1 MAAERAAGEELERVR
16 TEAAAQVA
24 AAPAEAEQ
32 DRGDVEAERDRV
44 LAERAAESRREIEQA
59 QTTAAA
65 QVATAEQAEQAA
77 QDARSEARTQIL
89 AAQQQLADAGSAQTR
104 AEADRAAAD
113 RRATEDLATLERVR
127 AELEQLRTDHHAEL
141 ATVGDTDAPPVK
153 EHTWIQS
160 ALTSAHALALA
171 VEHGSEIYRRVAP
184 LNAATQTALSTEH
197 RVAEFATAVAA
208 ARRAGIHTLVTS
220 PADKHELATGLDIE
234 PATDIHYLLHSH
246 ETYLGLVIS
255 AGWTM
260 EEYKAWLYL
269 TLCEQLLVQAG
280 HHRRRPRN
288 VLPPLSTHLVHDAGR
303 RQGAQQV
310 QSEGLIT
317 DDAR

>member
-1 MAAERAAGEELERVR
+1 M
-16 TEAAAQVA
+16 
-24 AAPAEAEQ
+24 
-32 DRGDVEAERDRV
+32 
-44 LAERAAESRREIEQA
+44 
-59 QTTAAA
+59 
-65 QVATAEQAEQAA
+65 
-77 QDARSEARTQIL
+77 
-89 AAQQQLADAGSAQTR
+89 
-104 AEADRAAAD
+104 
-113 RRATEDLATLERVR
+113 
-127 AELEQLRTDHHAEL
+127 
-141 ATVGDTDAPPVK
+141 

-269 TLCEQLLVQAG
+269 TLCEQLLT
-280 HHRRRPRN
+280 PR
-288 VLPPLSTHLVHDAGR
+288 S
-303 RQGAQQV
+303 RQD
-310 QSEGLIT
+310 IT
-317 DDAR
+317 DAARGMSFHPSLRTWSTKPAGAKALSRFSPKA